1 MMTTWTDDKEQE
13 LFEAQ
18 ETIGDLLMLY
28 SAEQNECAGLHAT
41 NAELLEALEFALSE
55 LSDMTTDQFS
65 KGADK
70 QALERMAEAIRKQ
83 KAMNPY
89 QEALA
94 RIIELEDELE
104 IAEMRTSLDQ
114 AVGGDLGNQLRATFA
129 LLAEARDLLVITALE
144 SPLRKDIM
152 ELIERIDEFY
162 PRGE

>member
-1 MMTTWTDDKEQE
+1 MMNAKAIQQASEMMLESIASERDAVRE
-13 LFEAQ
+13 LRAQ
-18 ETIGDLLMLY
+18 
-28 SAEQNECAGLHAT
+28 
-41 NAELLEALEFALSE
+41 NAVLLEALEFALSE

-89 QEALA
+89 QEAIA

>member
-1 MMTTWTDDKEQE
+1 MMNAKAIQQASEMMLESIASERDAVRE
-13 LFEAQ
+13 LRAQ
-18 ETIGDLLMLY
+18 
-28 SAEQNECAGLHAT
+28 

-89 QEALA
+89 QEAIA

>member
-1 MMTTWTDDKEQE
+1 MMNEFEQAVAKNTVDRIVE
-13 LFEAQ
+13 LES
-18 ETIGDLLMLY
+18 I
-28 SAEQNECAGLHAT
+28 

-89 QEALA
+89 QEAIA

-104 IAEMRTSLDQ
+104 MKAKLAHAQ
-114 AVGGDLGNQLRATFA
+114 NVDLGNQLSATFA